1 MKYLAILI
9 ILISQSAYGQTD
21 IYKSE
26 IIKLAKIYKSYHV
39 SQPTDSIYN
48 QLDSIEIEELIG
60 AKIFI
65 KELIK
70 EKNNIADDKFITK
83 PDSST
88 LRNLYLIRGLT
99 WNMFNSQFGGTENEK
114 FGLDSLLAETTNY
127 HEQFANYYSMLYTS
141 ILNKNR
147 PLDMSTINFD
157 LDKYNFEN
165 DEEKGI
171 FFLESMET
179 LGTLISGYFYID
191 PPNFEKAMS
200 IIKNY
205 PTFDDQEYYKFKNVD
220 FEDFDFTYSS
230 KDPKGSYKKYQLN
243 KLMNTILSHAM
254 CLSQDAKT
262 MDKMQNIIGNSIL
275 INRDYWKYYEAPEIL
290 EQIYG
295 K

>member
-1 MKYLAILI
+1 MKYLAILL
-9 ILISQSAYGQTD
+9 ILNSQFAYSQTD
-21 IYKSE
+21 AYKNDL
-26 IIKLAKIYKSYHV
+26 IKLAKIYKSYHV
-39 SQPTDSIYN
+39 IEPENSIYN

-65 KELIK
+65 TELIK
-70 EKNNIADDKFITK
+70 EKNSIADDKFITK

-88 LRNLYLIRGLT
+88 LKNLYLIRGLT
-99 WNMFNSQFGGTENEK
+99 WNMFNSQFGGTEKEN
-114 FGLDSLLAETTNY
+114 FGLDSLMAEETNY

-157 LDKYNFEN
+157 LDKYNF
-165 DEEKGI
+165 DSDDEKGI

-191 PPNFEKAMS
+191 PPNCDKAMS
-200 IIKNY
+200 IIENY
-205 PTFDDQEYYKFKNVD
+205 PKFDNQAYYKFKNVD
-220 FEDFDFTYSS
+220 FEDFKYTYSS
-230 KDPKGSYKKYQLN
+230 KDPKESYKKYQIN
-243 KLMNTILSHAM
+243 KLVNTILSHAM

-262 MDKMQNIIGNSIL
+262 IDKMQDIIGNSIL